1 MCCHTTFSKTLYF
14 HVLVVGKLGRL
25 RKSHTT
31 CKRCYLMLLLLDYH
45 IPSFF
50 SKKRQLLALLTPLT
64 YITLY
69 YWYFDVRYT
78 KKYNARRRAL
88 YVIMLLFHYYYMQ
101 LQCYKRVL
109 LEKEERGKNF
119 RKIWKNVMHLTTYAE
134 IDVSDHALDFWF
146 DCFPLAQKWLKK
158 VRSLAMFL
166 SNLLMK
172 LPKVGIWHHLW
183 YLAKK
188 KSWSFLEKSRSLW
201 RHTYHGGG
209 RQPSSWIIRSWSCF
223 AQHNALV
230 SRTIIVVCRIGGWVR
245 LRSTNEEAAAIT
257 VSEWAADII
266 NMHLASSLSS

>member
-50 SKKRQLLALLTPLT
+50 SKKRQLLALQTPLT

-109 LEKEERGKNF
+109 EKEEIGKNF
-119 RKIWKNVMHLTTYAE
+119 RKIIWKKRYASNNVRWNWRQW
-134 IDVSDHALDFWF
+134 S
-146 DCFPLAQKWLKK
+146 C
-158 VRSLAMFL
+158 S
-166 SNLLMK
+166 
-172 LPKVGIWHHLW
+172 W
-183 YLAKK
+183 YLIWLLSTCTKMV
-188 KSWSFLEKSRSLW
+188 EKSQIS
-201 RHTYHGGG
+201 GNVPI
-209 RQPSSWIIRSWSCF
+209 QF
-223 AQHNALV
+223 AHEIAK
-230 SRTIIVVCRIGGWVR
+230 GWQ
-245 LRSTNEEAAAIT
+245 
-257 VSEWAADII
+257 
-266 NMHLASSLSS
+266 LASSLIFG

>member
-1 MCCHTTFSKTLYF
+1 MEKYRHWENAKYVKKSGCYIVCCHTTFSKTLYF

-109 LEKEERGKNF
+109 LEKEERGKKLLKNMKKRYASNNVHTLKLTSVIMLLIF
-119 RKIWKNVMHLTTYAE
+119 DLIAFHLHKNGWKTSDLWQCSDPICSWNCQRLAIGIISDIWVKKRKADRFWKNRGHSGSTHIMAE
-134 IDVSDHALDFWF
+134 G
-146 DCFPLAQKWLKK
+146 
-158 VRSLAMFL
+158 SL
-166 SNLLMK
+166 
-172 LPKVGIWHHLW
+172 HH
-183 YLAKK
+183 
-188 KSWSFLEKSRSLW
+188 
-201 RHTYHGGG
+201 G
-209 RQPSSWIIRSWSCF
+209 
-223 AQHNALV
+223 
-230 SRTIIVVCRIGGWVR
+230 
-245 LRSTNEEAAAIT
+245 
-257 VSEWAADII
+257 
-266 NMHLASSLSS
+266 

>member
-1 MCCHTTFSKTLYF
+1 
-14 HVLVVGKLGRL
+14 
-25 RKSHTT
+25 
-31 CKRCYLMLLLLDYH
+31 
-45 IPSFF
+45 
-50 SKKRQLLALLTPLT
+50 
-64 YITLY
+64 
-69 YWYFDVRYT
+69 
-78 KKYNARRRAL
+78 
-88 YVIMLLFHYYYMQ
+88 MLLFHYYYMQ

-119 RKIWKNVMHLTTYAE
+119 RKIIWKNVMHLTTYAE

-166 SNLLMK
+166 SNLLVK
-172 LPKVGIWHHLW
+172 LPKVGNWHHLW
-183 YLAKK
+183 YLGKK

-201 RHTYHGGG
+201 QHTYHGG